1 MAQLNTTQVNG
12 NLTVTGKAS
21 LASTADTTPTSNYDL
36 TSKKYVDDQI
46 SELNSN
52 FTEKFPGSYHFEYAQ
67 VNMSYSNSTTMEG
80 YQYFTNTIL
89 AAVATLEHNSGTPTN
104 QVERIIVDGNY
115 GQNGRVQVYAEGAGF
130 VSGHVLLVNVIAA
143 VRD

>member
-1 MAQLNTTQVNG
+1 
-12 NLTVTGKAS
+12 
-21 LASTADTTPTSNYDL
+21 
-36 TSKKYVDDQI
+36 
-46 SELNSN
+46 
-52 FTEKFPGSYHFEYAQ
+52 
-67 VNMSYSNSTTMEG
+67 MEG

>member
-46 SELNSN
+46 SELNS
-52 FTEKFPGSYHFEYAQ
+52 KFVGNWHVEYAQ
-67 VNMSYSNSTTMEG
+67 VNLSYSNSTTMTG
-80 YQYFTNTIL
+80 YNYFSNTVL
-89 AAVATLEHNSGTPTN
+89 AAVATLENHPSTPTN
-104 QVERIIVDGNY
+104 QTERIVVDCNY
-115 GQNGRVQVYAEGAGF
+115 GQGGRVQIYVEGAGF
-130 VSGHVLLVNVIAA
+130 IDGHVMLVNVIAI